1 MARVL
6 IISSQSCEGEV
17 HFGGL
22 LRAPLRR
29 CWTLRP
35 SRPPPAPVRPAQTT
49 ARHRCAPPRAR
60 RATATAPSS
69 PSLPLRRPL
78 RRRRGQSGEHTEL
91 MSHSWFFASSSF
103 LHAELLFIRSPS
115 ALGGDAG
122 CPAHAVQLLT
132 KPGQTLLYP
141 LAAPSGAGLNPG
153 MGAPDERLEP
163 QRRTH
168 LCLGGCAGAINLE
181 AIGASRL
188 GRRLTVEQPS
198 GLI

>member
-69 PSLPLRRPL
+69 PSLPLRRPS

-91 MSHSWFFASSSF
+91 IPATAVAAETRMARVPVTQRLPPPPIPLPHQPPTQSS
-103 LHAELLFIRSPS
+103 
-115 ALGGDAG
+115 LGS
-122 CPAHAVQLLT
+122 L
-132 KPGQTLLYP
+132 
-141 LAAPSGAGLNPG
+141 
-153 MGAPDERLEP
+153 
-163 QRRTH
+163 
-168 LCLGGCAGAINLE
+168 
-181 AIGASRL
+181 ASRPV
-188 GRRLTVEQPS
+188 GGEME
-198 GLI
+198 GNKKKLICLN

>member
-69 PSLPLRRPL
+69 PSLPLRRPS

-91 MSHSWFFASSSF
+91 IPATAVA
-103 LHAELLFIRSPS
+103 AETRAARFPVTQRLPPPPVARAP
-115 ALGGDAG
+115 
-122 CPAHAVQLLT
+122 
-132 KPGQTLLYP
+132 
-141 LAAPSGAGLNPG
+141 AAPSLFSCRRRASLRPTLPGATHV
-153 MGAPDERLEP
+153 GARSAARSFRFSSSPSTRS
-163 QRRTH
+163 
-168 LCLGGCAGAINLE
+168 LCPTLIS
-181 AIGASRL
+181 ASRS
-188 GRRLTVEQPS
+188 RS
-198 GLI
+198 AWA

>member
-1 MARVL
+1 MSAAVVGACVYL
-6 IISSQSCEGEV
+6 
-17 HFGGL
+17 
-22 LRAPLRR
+22 A
-29 CWTLRP
+29 
-35 SRPPPAPVRPAQTT
+35 
-49 ARHRCAPPRAR
+49 
-60 RATATAPSS
+60 
-69 PSLPLRRPL
+69 
-78 RRRRGQSGEHTEL
+78 GQL
-91 MSHSWFFASSSF
+91 
-103 LHAELLFIRSPS
+103 AE
-115 ALGGDAG
+115 AGDA
-122 CPAHAVQLLT
+122 QLLT

-153 MGAPDERLEP
+153 MGASDERLEP